1 MNGPAFARADKV
13 ELLGAIPES
22 PALCEGMLGTIVVGD
37 GVRALEPW
45 ALVTV
50 YFGALDGCWRVQR
63 RFLRPWRGVPV
74 L

>member
-22 PALCEGMLGTIVVGD
+22 PALCDGMLGVITAGD
-37 GVRALEPW
+37 GARAFEPW
-45 ALVTV
+45 GLVEV
-50 YFGALDGCWRVQR
+50 HFGPHGCWRVQR
-63 RFLRPWRGVPV
+63 RYLRHWRGAYV